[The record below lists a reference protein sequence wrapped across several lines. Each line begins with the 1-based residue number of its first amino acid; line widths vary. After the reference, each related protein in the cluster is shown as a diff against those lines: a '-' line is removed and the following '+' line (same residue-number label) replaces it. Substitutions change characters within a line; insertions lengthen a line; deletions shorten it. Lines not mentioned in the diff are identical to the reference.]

1 MFKKS
6 VFISLIL
13 VVMLPFLVFG
23 QEKKKAVYFY
33 NTSCSH
39 CFQVDQYFQKNGI
52 YDKYEIKKIETSD
65 KENLAYLNRF
75 FDAFGV
81 EAQKRGW
88 PVIFFGNK
96 MLIGDKPIIDNFASD
111 IENTEAGSFPT
122 PESIREST
130 RKDSGEQKA
139 EEAKGDSSISLP
151 ILIGAALVDAIN
163 PCAFAV
169 LILLIATVLAAKG
182 KNQAL
187 FSGLFFSL
195 SVFVS
200 YFLMGLG
207 LYKAISAVWVTEAI
221 SIVVGGIAILIGLA
235 NLKDYFW
242 YGKFFVMEVPF
253 SWRPKMQEILKHV
266 TSPFGAVTAG
276 FLVSLFLLPCTSGPY
291 IVILGL
297 LAQKESLT
305 RTIPLLFL
313 YNFIFILPM
322 IVITVGMYFG
332 VRMKK
337 LEEWR
342 QSNLRLLHAVA
353 GVAMLFIGGYLVYQ
367 WI

>member
-1 MFKKS
+1 MFKKTIF
-6 VFISLIL
+6 VSLVL
-13 VVMLPFLVFG
+13 AVMLPLLAFG

-33 NTSCSH
+33 NTTCSH

-52 YDKYEIKKIETSD
+52 YDKYDIKKIETSE
-65 KENLAYLNRF
+65 KENLAYLNQF

-96 MLIGDKPIIDNFASD
+96 MLIGDQPIIDNFVSD
-111 IENTEAGSFPT
+111 IESTEAGSFPT
-122 PESIREST
+122 PESIRESI
-130 RKDSGEQKA
+130 RKDSGEKKA
-139 EEAKGDSSISLP
+139 EEVRGYSSISLP
-151 ILIGAALVDAIN
+151 ILVSAALVDAIN

-187 FSGLFFSL
+187 LSGLFFSL
-195 SVFVS
+195 AVFIS

-207 LYKAISAVWVTEAI
+207 LYKAISAVWITEAI
-221 SIVVGGIAILIGLA
+221 SIVVGAIAILIGLA

-253 SWRPKMQEILKHV
+253 SWRPRMQEILKRV

-297 LAQKESLT
+297 LAQKENLS

-313 YNFIFILPM
+313 YNLIFVFPM
-322 IVITVGMYFG
+322 IAITLGMYFG
-332 VRMKK
+332 VKLKK
-337 LEEWR
+337 LEEFR
-342 QSNLRLLHAVA
+342 QRNLRLLHAIS
-353 GVAMLFIGGYLVYQ
+353 GVIMLFIGGYLVYQ
-367 WI
+367 WM